1 MNRSIIFY
9 ICAALIGLSI
19 FNSYCKGKATTT
31 KWWEKDSIGVKWI
44 EKDTVPIKFDTFRVF
59 PESIDSLPTWED
71 TFALIEQSPA
81 SSYEKFKLFVIADS
95 TGEVASY
102 SNGKLIITDC
112 ERSIKVLLDLNKA
125 LREEKDSLYKELNE
139 RKYIPEG
146 MKYAFQN

>member
-19 FNSYCKGKATTT
+19 FNSYCKGKPTTT
-31 KWWEKDSIGVKWI
+31 
-44 EKDTVPIKFDTFRVF
+44 TVPIKFDTFRVF

-81 SSYEKFKLFVIADS
+81 SSYEKFKLYVIADS
-95 TGEVASY
+95 AGEVASY
-102 SNGKLIITDC
+102 SNGKWIITDC
-112 ERSIKVLLDLNKA
+112 ERSIKVLLELNKA